1 MAKIKTSGDL
11 REFLCSTING
21 VANGTVDPDKARNIT
36 KLSAQVNESFYSE
49 LKHMK
54 VQIEAGKEA
63 GRLGDLPINKRDG
76 DEQS

>member
-11 REFLCSTING
+11 REFLCAAING
-21 VANGTVDPDKARNIT
+21 VANGTMDPEKARNIT

-54 VQIEAGKEA
+54 VQIEAGREI
-63 GRLGDLPINKRDG
+63 GRLGDLPINNG
-76 DEQS
+76 GSDE